1 MKKTLLTIVTA
12 IYSSITLFAQTPTQR
27 VCGTLQHHNY
37 LKQTRPNYEN
47 DLAQY
52 NQVIEQYLA
61 NQASSRTSVMPIVT
75 IPVVVHIV
83 YNTAAENISNAQAAS
98 QVQVLNDDFAKL
110 NTDANKVTQPTFS
123 TVATG
128 SNIRFCLAQR
138 DPNGNATTG
147 IVHKSTTVTSFGTN
161 DAVKSSASGGDDPWD
176 VTKYVNIWVCDLS
189 GSLLGYGEFPT
200 GTISQT
206 WGLVIDYAYTG
217 SGGSATAPFNL
228 GRTGTHEFGHCFNLN
243 HIWGDDGTGCTGTD
257 NCADT
262 PNQAGEHY
270 GCFAQGSIQTD
281 ACSPSSPG
289 TMWMNYMDYTDDACM
304 YMFTANQVAR
314 MEAVVNTAPWNIL
327 QTSLGCT
334 PVSALDA
341 GISSVFAPVNGSSTC
356 NNSVTPKV
364 SLANVGSTT
373 LTSATINYKMDALA
387 TQTLSWT
394 GSLASGTST
403 VLTLNTYAGL
413 TNSAHTFS
421 VWVTSPNG
429 GTDQNAANNSMTST
443 FTVVSAPVGQAL
455 PFTERFDATTF
466 PPTGWVKLASNTL
479 NAANTW
485 TRVANTTGIPVVPTT
500 TACARMDN
508 YTGNIDIT
516 GQKDA
521 LRTPALSFTGAN
533 SSLNVTFDVSHKMYS
548 TVDIDTLNVFIS
560 SDCGGTWTNIYTKGG
575 TQLSTSVGTSTAAYT
590 PTANAQWRRET
601 VSLSSYVGQPSVYLK
616 FESRSGWGNYVY
628 LDNVNV
634 SYTTTA
640 AAPVA
645 SFSAAATKCSG
656 TSISFSD
663 QSTNTPTS
671 WSWSFPGGTPATST
685 VQNPSVTY
693 TAGGTYTVTLTSAN
707 ASGTS
712 TPVSQTITVSATPT
726 VAASNASVCL
736 GSSTNLTATGATS
749 YSWNTGATTSS
760 ISVTPTVTTN
770 YSVTGTTNGCTNTKT
785 LSVTVS
791 ANPTVAVTNTNV
803 CLGSSVN
810 ITASG
815 ATTYSWNTG
824 ATTSS
829 ISVTPTVNT
838 TYTVVGT
845 NSVGCANTKTVSVTV
860 NTTPTVAVNNATVCS
875 GTAANLTATGAT
887 SYSWNT
893 GATTSSISVTP
904 TVTSIYTVTGTNTVG
919 CANTKTVS
927 VTVNALPAVAVSST
941 TICAGSTGTL
951 VASGANTYTW
961 NTGATGANVA
971 VSPTVS
977 TTYTVTGTSTAGCVK
992 TATASVTVGSAPSIA
1007 VNSSTIC
1014 SGSTTTLSASGVTT
1028 YTWSTGANTSSI
1040 SVTPSAST
1048 VYTVTGNLSGCTATA
1063 TKTVSVTV
1071 NATPTVAI
1079 SNATV
1084 CSGTA
1089 ANLVASGATS
1099 YSWNTGATTASIS
1112 VTPTVTSNYTVT
1124 GTTNGCVNTKTVSV
1138 TVKATPTIAVNSAS
1152 ICSGASANLNASGA
1166 TTYSW
1171 STGANSPNISVSP
1184 TVTTNYTV
1192 TGTTNGCVNT
1202 KTTTVTVNATPTVAV
1217 SNATICSG
1225 TAANLTATG
1234 ATTYS
1239 WNTGATTS
1247 SISVNPPTTTSYT
1260 VTGSNSGCNNTTT
1273 VTVTV
1278 KATPTVAVSN
1288 ATICSGTAIN
1298 LTATG
1303 ATTYSWNTGAL
1314 TSSIS
1319 VSPSTTTNY
1328 TVTGTTNGCVN
1339 TKTTSVVVNITPT
1352 VAVNNATLCTG
1363 SSVNLSASGAT
1374 SYSWNTGATTSS
1386 ISVSPSVNTTYTVVG
1401 SNANCTDTKTVS
1413 VAVNTTP
1420 TVVVN
1425 SATVCAGTSANLT
1438 ASGATSYSWNTG
1450 ATTSSI
1456 SVSPTST
1463 TVYTITGLSSG
1474 CSDSQIATVVVNAL
1488 PIVTVSNVTIC
1499 VGSTGTLSASGAS
1512 TYLWNTGATSS
1523 NLMDNPV
1530 VTTTYTVTGTSVDGC
1545 DNSVSATINV
1555 ISAPS
1560 ISVNSTTICAGST
1573 ATLAAS
1579 GVTTYTWNTTSN
1591 SSTIFVNPT
1600 STSIYTVSG
1609 NLTGCSTTATQ
1620 EVTVTVNALP
1630 NVTLASIAS
1639 PLCVNNAAVTL
1650 AGSPAG
1656 GVYSGTGV
1664 SGSSFDP
1671 AVSGA
1676 GTFTLTYTY
1685 TDANTCSA
1693 AATQT
1698 VNVSLCTGVQEIIS
1712 DMVSVYPNPTK
1723 ELIYVK
1729 INASAVNQS
1738 TIELYDAIGKL
1749 VVSEKATNT
1758 VTTISLANYAR
1769 GIYSIRIVADG
1780 SQNIIKVIKE

>member
-1 MKKTLLTIVTA
+1 MKKTILTIVAA
-12 IYSSITLFAQTPTQR
+12 IYSTVALLAQAPTQR

-47 DLAQY
+47 ELNQY
-52 NQVIEQYLA
+52 NQIIEQYLA
-61 NQASSRTSVMPIVT
+61 NQAASRSSVMPIVT
-75 IPVVVHIV
+75 IPVVVHVV
-83 YNTAAENISNAQAAS
+83 YNTAAENISDAQAAS
-98 QVQVLNDDFAKL
+98 QVQVLNDDFAKF

-123 TVATG
+123 TVAAG

-147 IVHKSTTVTSFGTN
+147 IVHKSTTATSFGTN
-161 DAVKSSASGGDDPWD
+161 DAVKANATGGDAPWD

-189 GSLLGYGEFPT
+189 GTLLGYGEFPT

-206 WGLVIDYAYTG
+206 WGLVIDYAYAG

-243 HIWGDDGTGCTGTD
+243 HIWGDDGTACTGTD

-270 GCFAQGSIQTD
+270 GCFPQGSIQTD
-281 ACSPSSPG
+281 GCSASSPG

-334 PVSALDA
+334 PVTALDA
-341 GISSVFAPVNGSSTC
+341 GISSVITPVNASSTC
-356 NNSVTPKV
+356 NNNVTPKITF
-364 SLANVGSTT
+364 NNYGSTT
-373 LTSATINYKMDALA
+373 LTSAIINYKMDALA
-387 TQTLSWT
+387 TQTLNWT
-394 GSLASGTST
+394 GSLASTTST
-403 VLTLNTYAGL
+403 VLTLNTYTGL
-413 TNSAHTFS
+413 TNAAHTFS

-443 FTVVSAPVGQAL
+443 FTVVSAPVGQVL

-466 PPTGWVKLASNTL
+466 PPTGWVKSSTNTL

-508 YTGNIDIT
+508 YTGTVSIV

-560 SDCGGTWTNIYTKGG
+560 TDCGGTWTNVYTKGG

-601 VSLSSYVGQPSVYLK
+601 VSLSSYAGQSSVYLK

-645 SFSAAATKCSG
+645 SFSTSATKCSG
-656 TSISFSD
+656 TAITVSD

-671 WSWSFPGGTPATST
+671 WAWSFPGGTPSTST

-712 TPVSQTITVSATPT
+712 TPVSQTITVNASPT

-749 YSWNTGATTSS
+749 YLWNTGATTSS

-770 YSVTGTTNGCTNTKT
+770 YTVTGTTSGCTNTKTVSVTVNATPTVAVTNTTICRGSSVNLTASGATTYLWNTGATTSSISVTPTVTTNYTVTGTTNGCANTKT
-785 LSVTVS
+785 VSVTVN
-791 ANPTVAVTNTNV
+791 ATPTVAVTNATV
-803 CLGSSVN
+803 CSG
-810 ITASG
+810 TAANLTATG

-829 ISVTPTVNT
+829 ISVTPTVTSN
-838 TYTVVGT
+838 YTVVGT
-845 NSVGCANTKTVSVTV
+845 NSVGCT
-860 NTTPTVAVNNATVCS
+860 
-875 GTAANLTATGAT
+875 
-887 SYSWNT
+887 
-893 GATTSSISVTP
+893 
-904 TVTSIYTVTGTNTVG
+904 
-919 CANTKTVS
+919 NTKTVS
-927 VTVNALPAVAVSST
+927 VTVNALPTVAVSST

-961 NTGATGANVA
+961 NTGATGANAA
-971 VSPTVS
+971 VSPSVN

-1007 VNSSTIC
+1007 VNSTTIC
-1014 SGSTTTLSASGVTT
+1014 SGNSTTLSASGVTT
-1028 YTWSTGANTSSI
+1028 YTWNTGANTSSI
-1040 SVTPSAST
+1040 SVTPATSM

-1071 NATPTVAI
+1071 NATPTVAV

-1089 ANLVASGATS
+1089 ANLTATGAIN
-1099 YSWNTGATTASIS
+1099 YSWSTGATTSSVS

-1138 TVKATPTIAVNSAS
+1138 TVKATPTVAVNSPT

-1166 TTYSW
+1166 TTYNW
-1171 STGANSPNISVSP
+1171 STGSNAPNISVSP

-1192 TGTTNGCVNT
+1192 TGTTSGCSNA
-1202 KTTTVTVNATPTVAV
+1202 KTVTVTVNSTPTVAV

-1225 TAANLTATG
+1225 TSANLVASG
-1234 ATTYS
+1234 ATTYFWS
-1239 WNTGATTS
+1239 TGATTS
-1247 SISVNPPTTTSYT
+1247 SISVSPVSTTNYT
-1260 VTGSNSGCNNTTT
+1260 VTGSNSGCNNVKT

-1288 ATICSGTAIN
+1288 ATVCSGTPTN

-1303 ATTYSWNTGAL
+1303 ATSYSWNTGAL

-1339 TKTTSVVVNITPT
+1339 TKTTSVVVNTTPT
-1352 VAVNNATLCTG
+1352 VAVNNATLCSG
-1363 SSVNLSASGAT
+1363 SSANLSASGATSYLWNTGATTSVISVTPSVNTTYTVVGSNAGCTNTKTVSVTVNTTPTVAVNDATICAGSSANLAATGTT

-1386 ISVSPSVNTTYTVVG
+1386 ISVSPST
-1401 SNANCTDTKTVS
+1401 
-1413 VAVNTTP
+1413 
-1420 TVVVN
+1420 
-1425 SATVCAGTSANLT
+1425 
-1438 ASGATSYSWNTG
+1438 
-1450 ATTSSI
+1450 
-1456 SVSPTST
+1456 T
-1463 TVYTITGLSSG
+1463 TVYTITGTSLG
-1474 CSDSQIATVVVNAL
+1474 CSNSQVATVVVNAL
-1488 PIVTVSNVTIC
+1488 PVVSLSNVTIC

-1512 TYLWNTGATSS
+1512 TYSWNTGATSS
-1523 NLMDNPV
+1523 NLMDSPA
-1530 VTTTYTVTGTSVDGC
+1530 VTTTYTVTGTSVEGC

-1560 ISVNSTTICAGST
+1560 ISVNSSTICAGST

-1620 EVTVTVNALP
+1620 EVTVTVNSLP
-1630 NVTLASIAS
+1630 NVTLASIVS

-1650 AGSPAG
+1650 VGSPAG

-1676 GTFTLTYTY
+1676 GTFTLTYGY

-1693 AATQT
+1693 SATQT
-1698 VNVSLCTGVQEIIS
+1698 VDVSLCTGVQEIIS
-1712 DMVSVYPNPTK
+1712 DMASVYPNPTK

-1729 INASAVNQS
+1729 INSSVVNQS

-1769 GIYSIRIVADG
+1769 GMYSIRVVADG
-1780 SQNIIKVIKE
+1780 KQNIIKVIKE